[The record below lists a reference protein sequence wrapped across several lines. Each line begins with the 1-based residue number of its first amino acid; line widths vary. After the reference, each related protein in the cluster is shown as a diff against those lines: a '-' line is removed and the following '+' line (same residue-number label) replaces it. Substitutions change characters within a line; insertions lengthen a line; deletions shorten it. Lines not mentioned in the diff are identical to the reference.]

1 MNYTRS
7 LTFSG
12 NKLVVP
18 WTLLFDSKSRKPLV
32 KLHVIFEVDEF
43 DVLRVQSIP
52 IFGPPIVRL
61 DASHP
66 SLTAF
71 EISYNWKSVDEE
83 DLPLGIS
90 VMFGLTLL
98 GVIFLG
104 WQALQTDTSSGKR
117 PTVQPVKG
125 KSG

>member
-1 MNYTRS
+1 M
-7 LTFSG
+7 
-12 NKLVVP
+12 
-18 WTLLFDSKSRKPLV
+18 

-52 IFGPPIVRL
+52 IFGPPVARL

-71 EISYNWKSVDEE
+71 EISYNWKSVQEE

-90 VMFGLTLL
+90 IMFALTLL
-98 GVIFLG
+98 GIIFLG
-104 WQALQTDTSSGKR
+104 WQAVQSDTAPNRRTSSHI
-117 PTVQPVKG
+117 KG